1 MTLDELYQNY
11 VQDFKLT
18 HKGEEVPCYVDWLHN
33 DFANA
38 LATLSDWCKC
48 DIYNEYADR
57 TGRKMWDTIESLN
70 EYQED
75 NFLEIYRKINH
86 ERFNPYD
93 DIIIE
98 ESSAIVSYTCR
109 DFIQQYWNLNTIINF
124 IHVEG
129 LESLANMDNIVKAV
143 MG

>member
-18 HKGEEVPCYVDWLHN
+18 HKGEEVPCYADWLYT

-38 LATLSDWCKC
+38 LATLNDWCKC

-57 TGRKMWDTIESLN
+57 TGRKMWDTIDSLN
-70 EYQED
+70 EYQGD

-109 DFIQQYWNLNTIINF
+109 NFLWQYWNASSIVRF
-124 IHVEG
+124 IYTEG